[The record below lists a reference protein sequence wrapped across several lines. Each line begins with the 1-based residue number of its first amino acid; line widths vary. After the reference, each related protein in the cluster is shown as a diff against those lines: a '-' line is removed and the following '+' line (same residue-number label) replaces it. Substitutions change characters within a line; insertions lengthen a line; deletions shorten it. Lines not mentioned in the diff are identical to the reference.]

1 LEVIA
6 FPIPQ
11 IKYGAEVQ
19 VQVNPEEI
27 AVSEST

>member
-1 LEVIA
+1 VITS
-6 FPIPQ
+6 PIAQ
-11 IKYGAEVQ
+11 IKYGDEVQ